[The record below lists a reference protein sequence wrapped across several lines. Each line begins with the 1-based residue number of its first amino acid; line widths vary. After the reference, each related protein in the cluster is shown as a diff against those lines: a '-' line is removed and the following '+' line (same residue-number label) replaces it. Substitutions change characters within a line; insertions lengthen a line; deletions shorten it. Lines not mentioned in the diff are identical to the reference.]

1 MPLRMPLREVLGQ
14 GFGFRVGFLKLGF
27 QGFGSRSWGLGLGDS
42 GFLPDFN
49 DLVTLKPKP

>member
-14 GFGFRVGFLKLGF
+14 GFGFRVGFLKRF

-42 GFLPDFN
+42 GFLSDFN